1 MAANAQE
8 AATLDAPSASSSE
21 EPRVDSQLIEHWRT
35 VLATEPDEFVPPPPP
50 RPLEEL
56 YPDGIAAA
64 LDQIGEREA
73 MGRHDRKPPP
83 PPPPPE
89 KPSDEHVLSKTDA
102 ASVLA
107 AVRATRAARSTVDGA
122 AAGPPLQKHSFLA
135 CFGDVEPTHSCVLE
149 VVNKDGDSVPA
160 TSLCQFIQQAA
171 AEQLEVYREIKNRG
185 LLMPRELPIAAPYK
199 HAVTSDFT
207 GVDKGMHNWR
217 AYKELWEAGEAD
229 REPCASVPGQPR
241 GRVLSFLVDAEA
253 IAALVERQASADA
266 ATLALG
272 QALADDV
279 VGNVLPFVAMLP
291 RDDDEVVAF
300 LKAQCSTDC
309 GGAGANG
316 LYLEVAE
323 SEDYKGRHLADIA
336 IFSTREGEFSYV
348 EPQAALPERPVLPD
362 HATLSAAGPE
372 AAHSALRA
380 LCAPTGRAGDKYG
393 FSAAGSDERVVSLP
407 SPWLARQNEEVER
420 VSQYFRDFFRPRHH
434 TGTPTY
440 REEEMAPAYQDPGS
454 EQYEERRAAAAQPSP
469 FVNLLEACS
478 NFRPRD
484 AA

>member
-1 MAANAQE
+1 MAANAQR
-8 AATLDAPSASSSE
+8 AVALDVPSSSQESSVDEEEDASSDASSSY
-21 EPRVDSQLIEHWRT
+21 
-35 VLATEPDEFVPPPPP
+35 
-50 RPLEEL
+50 EEL
-56 YPDGIAAA
+56 QNQAAA
-64 LDQIGEREA
+64 RRDAVAEA
-73 MGRHDRKPPP
+73 FD
-83 PPPPPE
+83 
-89 KPSDEHVLSKTDA
+89 VL
-102 ASVLA
+102 L
-107 AVRATRAARSTVDGA
+107 AVRATRAARSKVDGA
-122 AAGPPLQKHSFLA
+122 GTGPPVRKHRFLIERTGA
-135 CFGDVEPTHSCVLE
+135 LDTVTVLK
-149 VVNKDGDSVPA
+149 VVTKTGELVPA
-160 TSLCQFIQQAA
+160 TSLCQFVQQAA
-171 AEQLEVYREIKNRG
+171 AEQLEVYREIQRRG
-185 LLMPRELPIAAPYK
+185 LRMPSELPIDAPYNA
-199 HAVTSDFT
+199 AVGTFT
-207 GVDKGMHNWR
+207 GIEKGRRKWDAYVDSELR
-217 AYKELWEAGEAD
+217 AFEYDEYDNDDYDND
-229 REPCASVPGQPR
+229 RYACDGVPGDPT
-241 GRVLSFLVDAEA
+241 GRTLSFLVDAAA
-253 IAALVERQASADA
+253 IAALAKRQASADA

-279 VGNVLPFVAMLP
+279 VGNVLPFVAALP

-309 GGAGANG
+309 GGAGAKG

-380 LCAPTGRAGDKYG
+380 LCAPTGRAGDYYG

-478 NFRPRD
+478 DWRPGD

>member
-1 MAANAQE
+1 MSANGE
-8 AATLDAPSASSSE
+8 EEVSLGAPSASLSE
-21 EPRVDSQLIEHWRT
+21 EPRVDSQP
-35 VLATEPDEFVPPPPP
+35 EPDEFGWVPPPPP

-64 LDQIGEREA
+64 FVQAGENTA
-73 MGRHDRKPPP
+73 MGHHDRKPPP

-89 KPSDEHVLSKTDA
+89 KPSDENTLSKTDA

-122 AAGPPLQKHSFLA
+122 AAGPPLRKHSFLA
-135 CFGDVEPTHSCVLE
+135 CLGDPEPTRSSVLH
-149 VVNKDGDSVPA
+149 VINKDGDSVPA
-160 TSLCQFIQQAA
+160 TSLCQFVQQAA
-171 AEQLEVYREIKNRG
+171 AEQLEVYREIQRRG
-185 LLMPRELPIAAPYK
+185 LQVPRELPIAAPYK
-199 HAVTSDFT
+199 HAMTSDFT
-207 GVDKGMHNWR
+207 GLDKGLHNWR
-217 AYKELWEAGEAD
+217 AYQELLEAGEAD
-229 REPCASVPGQPR
+229 CEACDSVPGQPR

-253 IAALVERQASADA
+253 IATLAERQASADA
-266 ATLALG
+266 TAVALG
-272 QALADDV
+272 QALAEDV
-279 VGNVLPFVAMLP
+279 VGHVLPFVAALP

-300 LKAQCSTDC
+300 LKTQCSTDC
-309 GGAGANG
+309 GAAGAKG

-323 SEDYKGRHLADIA
+323 SEDWKGRHLADIA

-348 EPQAALPERPVLPD
+348 EPHAALPERPVLPD

-380 LCAPTGRAGDKYG
+380 LCTPTGRAGDYYG
-393 FSAAGSDERVVSLP
+393 FSATGSDACVVSLP
-407 SPWLARQNEEVER
+407 SQWLKRKNEEVER
-420 VSQYFRDFFRPRHH
+420 CSQFFRDLFR
-434 TGTPTY
+434 PTY

-454 EQYEERRAAAAQPSP
+454 EQYEERRAAAAQPPP

-484 AA
+484 EA

>member
-8 AATLDAPSASSSE
+8 ATTLDAPSTSSPE
-21 EPRVDSQLIEHWRT
+21 EPRVDWLGAAARLDR
-35 VLATEPDEFVPPPPP
+35 LAAEADEFGWVPPPVPP
-50 RPLEEL
+50 PIDIDEEFR
-56 YPDGIAAA
+56 
-64 LDQIGEREA
+64 QIREKEA
-73 MGRHDRKPPP
+73 MRRHDKPPPPP

-89 KPSDEHVLSKTDA
+89 KPSDEKVLSKTDA
-102 ASVLA
+102 ASVLD
-107 AVRATRAARSTVDGA
+107 AVYASRAARSTIDGA
-122 AAGPPLQKHSFLA
+122 AAGPPLRLHNFLA
-135 CFGDVEPTHSCVLE
+135 CLGDVEFTGSCVLE

-160 TSLCQFIQQAA
+160 TSLCQFVQQAA
-171 AEQLEVYREIKNRG
+171 AEQMEVYREIKRRG
-185 LLMPRELPIAAPYK
+185 LLMPRELPIDFPYK
-199 HAVTSDFT
+199 QCVTSDFT
-207 GVDKGMHNWR
+207 GMDKGLHNWQ
-217 AYKELWEAGEAD
+217 AHQELLATGQIDGEAC
-229 REPCASVPGQPR
+229 EPVPGQPR
-241 GRVLSFLVDAEA
+241 GQVLSFLIDAEA

-266 ATLALG
+266 TALALG

-279 VGNVLPFVAMLP
+279 VGHVLPFVAALP

-348 EPQAALPERPVLPD
+348 EPRAALPESLVLPD

-380 LCAPTGRAGDKYG
+380 LCTPTGRAGDYYG
-393 FSAAGSDERVVSLP
+393 FSAAGSDACVVSLP
-407 SPWLARQNEEVER
+407 SRWLARKTEEVER
-420 VSQYFRDFFRPRHH
+420 CSQFFRELFRRP
-434 TGTPTY
+434 

-454 EQYEERRAAAAQPSP
+454 DQYEERRAAAAQPSP

>member
-8 AATLDAPSASSSE
+8 AATLEAPSTSSSE
-21 EPRVDSQLIEHWRT
+21 EPRVDWLGAASR
-35 VLATEPDEFVPPPPP
+35 LAAIPEPDEFGWVPPPPP

-64 LDQIGEREA
+64 FVQAGENTA
-73 MGRHDRKPPP
+73 MGHHDRKPPP

-89 KPSDEHVLSKTDA
+89 KPSDEKTLSKTDA

-122 AAGPPLQKHSFLA
+122 ATGPPLRKHSFLA
-135 CFGDVEPTHSCVLE
+135 CLGDPEPTRSSVLH
-149 VVNKDGDSVPA
+149 VINKDGDSVPA
-160 TSLCQFIQQAA
+160 TSLCQFVQQAA
-171 AEQLEVYREIKNRG
+171 AEQLEVYCEIQRRG
-185 LLMPRELPIAAPYK
+185 LQVPRELPIDAPYK
-199 HAVTSDFT
+199 HGVTSGFT
-207 GVDKGMHNWR
+207 GLDKGLHNWR
-217 AYKELWEAGEAD
+217 AYQELLEAGEAD
-229 REPCASVPGQPR
+229 REHCDGVAGEPR
-241 GRVLSFLVDAEA
+241 GRILSFLVDAEA
-253 IAALVERQASADA
+253 IAALAERQASAK
-266 ATLALG
+266 ATALALG

-279 VGNVLPFVAMLP
+279 VGNVLPFVAALP

-309 GGAGANG
+309 GGAGAKG

-323 SEDYKGRHLADIA
+323 SEDWKGRHLADIA

-348 EPQAALPERPVLPD
+348 EPRAALPESLVLPD

-380 LCAPTGRAGDKYG
+380 LCTPTGRAGDYYG
-393 FSAAGSDERVVSLP
+393 FSAAGSDACVVSLP
-407 SPWLARQNEEVER
+407 SQWLKRKNEEVER
-420 VSQYFRDFFRPRHH
+420 CSQFFRELFRRP
-434 TGTPTY
+434 
-440 REEEMAPAYQDPGS
+440 REEEMVPAYRDPGS

-478 NFRPRD
+478 DFRPRD
-484 AA
+484 EA